1 MALPKTLI
9 RLFKPYIVLLTGGM
23 IYLAAAQL
31 ERMENSAREQSAS
44 NIRIGNSIIRSNIE
58 ATFGKLYL
66 LETSLEQG
74 QTTSKS
80 AFIELS
86 ENILK
91 RTPNFSDIVLYHLD
105 TKQYLSSRGLS
116 LPSSTLNS
124 LTWHRIDS
132 VAEDFYISS
141 VYQKTDGRWVFAVKH
156 TISDRPK
163 EIWIEFDL
171 LHTTQG
177 LRDLKTLNNGYI
189 FVVDRSTERLIFHP
203 DPTRVGTKS
212 ISFHAGISHQLS
224 LGQTSGQHEYYY
236 QDHFKVSV
244 YDADNSLNWVFI
256 AGTDRQDILTSSHQ
270 FTLTAIVLGSLLLLW
285 IVANYLIHRLNLA
298 LSLLNQVDDIAG
310 FKRQLKSVI
319 NHFCYNKGIQ
329 FCLYDSTSHAFST
342 IDYHGNKRIVHTN
355 QSLAQS
361 LLPDS
366 LTYRNGNYADSLAR
380 SLKITERHYC
390 IPLHSRK
397 QLLAV
402 LYINSTFPISR
413 SILRMVRS
421 ATETSLANLLLHH
434 QLSCKDLMTQLD
446 NKNNFNAALASH
458 LNEPDTFVA
467 LLDIDHFEH
476 LNNAYGETIG
486 DSLIKNTAEA
496 IRCHFPKPKSLSLA
510 RMGGKEFAILFKA
523 NNENDART
531 QLDQCRISI
540 ASSTVKTPDID
551 LSASVS
557 IGFSS
562 LEGESEPALA
572 LAEQAKVIAQQL
584 GRNRVEGYF
593 KPMSPEDAA
602 STAAA

>member
-58 ATFGKLYL
+58 ATFGKLHL
-66 LETSLEQG
+66 IEESLQQV
-74 QTTSKS
+74 QTASKN

-91 RTPNFSDIVLYHLD
+91 RTPNFSDIVLYHPD
-105 TKQYLSSRGLS
+105 TKQYISSRGLS
-116 LPSSTLNS
+116 LPSSTLNN

-132 VAEDFYISS
+132 VTEDFYVSS
-141 VYQKTDGRWVFAVKH
+141 VYQKTGGRWVVAIKH
-156 TISDRPK
+156 AISEHSK

-177 LRDLKTLNNGYI
+177 LRDLKTLNNGYM
-189 FVVDRSTERLIFHP
+189 FVIDRSTERLIFHP
-203 DPTRVGTKS
+203 DPARIGTKS

-224 LGQTSGQHEYYY
+224 QGQTSGQHEYYY

-285 IVANYLIHRLNLA
+285 VVANYLLHRLHLA
-298 LSLLNQVDDIAG
+298 LSLLNQVEDTVA
-310 FKRQLKSVI
+310 FKLQLKSII
-319 NHFCYNKGIQ
+319 NNFCYNNGVQ
-329 FCLYDSTSHAFST
+329 FCLYDSTNYAFST
-342 IDYHGNKRIVHTN
+342 IDYHGNTCVVHNN
-355 QSLAQS
+355 QSLAQQ
-361 LLPDS
+361 LHPDT
-366 LTYRNGNYADSLAR
+366 LIYRNGNYADSLAR
-380 SLKITERHYC
+380 SLKISQRHYC
-390 IPLHSRK
+390 IPMHSRT
-397 QLLAV
+397 QLIAV
-402 LYINSTFPISR
+402 LYINSTFPISH
-413 SILRMVRS
+413 SILRMIRS
-421 ATETSLANLLLHH
+421 AAETSLANLLLHH
-434 QLSCKDLMTQLD
+434 QLGCKDLMTQLD
-446 NKNNFNAALASH
+446 NKNNFNAALSAH
-458 LNEPDTFVA
+458 LSEPDTFVA

-476 LNNAYGETIG
+476 LKNAYGEMIG
-486 DSLIKNTAEA
+486 DRLIQNTAEA
-496 IRCHFPKPKSLSLA
+496 IRAHFPKPKSLSLA
-510 RMGGKEFAILFKA
+510 RIDAKEFAILFKA
-523 NNENDART
+523 NNESDARA
-531 QLDQCRISI
+531 QLNQCRISI
-540 ASSTVKTPDID
+540 ASSMIKTPDID
-551 LSASVS
+551 ISASVS

-593 KPMSPEDAA
+593 KPLSPTDSA
-602 STAAA
+602 SIAAA